1 MLLLSSDFEE
11 VERICHRALVFSRGR
26 VVSEIPRN
34 ELTIARLTA
43 DASGGAATGNG
54 RSQAMSDS
62 LSQRYVGP
70 AITRAISVWGLLVL
84 LILLI
89 IVFSLLRPDTFPTF
103 FNIKSIL
110 NNKSVQALV
119 ALAVFIPMTANHF
132 DLSAGFNLGIS
143 QVLAIGLQGQGLP
156 WWAAV
161 IAVLLMGALVGLAN
175 GVLVTRV
182 KIDSFIATLGT
193 GTVLYGLNAWY
204 TGGQQVLADLPP
216 AFLAISGSI
225 GVVPAPALYTLIVS
239 LALWIVFEFLP
250 LGRYLYVL
258 GASPRA
264 AELNGISARR
274 YVTLGFVAAGTLASF
289 AGIVLQSQLQI
300 GQSSVGQEYL
310 LPAFTAALL
319 GATSVRPGRVNV
331 WGTVLA
337 VAVLAVTVAG
347 LNQLGAP
354 FFVEPLFNGS
364 MLILAVGLAVQAS
377 QRRTRRGSEAD
388 RAAAVLAQAKQA
400 EETAHEQ
407 PPRCSRQCRRQPGPR
422 A

>member
-1 MLLLSSDFEE
+1 MKIS
-11 VERICHRALVFSRGR
+11 V
-26 VVSEIPRN
+26 
-34 ELTIARLTA
+34 
-43 DASGGAATGNG
+43 
-54 RSQAMSDS
+54 
-62 LSQRYVGP
+62 SQRYAGP
-70 AITRAISVWGLLVL
+70 AITRAVSVWGLLIL
-84 LILLI
+84 LILLL
-89 IVFSLLRPDTFPTF
+89 IVFSLLKPDTFPTY
-103 FNIKSIL
+103 FNIRSIL
-110 NNKSVQALV
+110 NNKSVQALL

-156 WWAAV
+156 WQVAV
-161 IAVLLMGALVGLAN
+161 LAVLLMGALVGLIN
-175 GVLVTRV
+175 GILVTRI

-216 AFLAISGSI
+216 PFLAISGSI
-225 GVVPAPALYTLIVS
+225 GPIPAPAVYTLVVS
-239 LALWIVFEFLP
+239 LALWIVFEYLP

-258 GASPRA
+258 GASPRT

-300 GQSSVGQEYL
+300 GQSSVGQEFL

-337 VAVLAVTVAG
+337 VSVLAVTVAG
-347 LNQLGAP
+347 LNQLAACRTESFHILGIVENGRFRLPWRFDLAALAPVDPANRPLSIAVHRAPGLPRPRQAGARTNIR
-354 FFVEPLFNGS
+354 FKF
-364 MLILAVGLAVQAS
+364 QAIVTRPHS
-377 QRRTRRGSEAD
+377 PRTFSSPRSEN
-388 RAAAVLAQAKQA
+388 
-400 EETAHEQ
+400 
-407 PPRCSRQCRRQPGPR
+407 
-422 A
+422 

>member
-1 MLLLSSDFEE
+1 MKIS
-11 VERICHRALVFSRGR
+11 V
-26 VVSEIPRN
+26 
-34 ELTIARLTA
+34 
-43 DASGGAATGNG
+43 
-54 RSQAMSDS
+54 
-62 LSQRYVGP
+62 SQRDAGP
-70 AITRAISVWGLLVL
+70 AITRAVSVWGLLIL
-84 LILLI
+84 LILLL
-89 IVFSLLRPDTFPTF
+89 IVFSLLKPDTFPTY
-103 FNIKSIL
+103 FNIRSIL
-110 NNKSVQALV
+110 NNKSVQALL

-156 WWAAV
+156 WQAAV
-161 IAVLLMGALVGLAN
+161 LAVLLMGALVGFIN
-175 GVLVTRV
+175 GILVTRI

-216 AFLAISGSI
+216 PFLAISGSLGPI
-225 GVVPAPALYTLIVS
+225 PAPAVYTLVVS
-239 LALWIVFEFLP
+239 LALWIVFEYLP

-258 GASPRA
+258 GASPRT

-300 GQSSVGQEYL
+300 GQSSVGQEFL

-337 VAVLAVTVAG
+337 VSVLAVTVAG

-377 QRRTRRGSEAD
+377 QRRTQRGSDAD
-388 RAAAVLAQAKQA
+388 LAAAAAAVATQQ
-400 EETAHEQ
+400 
-407 PPRCSRQCRRQPGPR
+407 SREPT
-422 A
+422 

>member
-1 MLLLSSDFEE
+1 
-11 VERICHRALVFSRGR
+11 
-26 VVSEIPRN
+26 
-34 ELTIARLTA
+34 
-43 DASGGAATGNG
+43 
-54 RSQAMSDS
+54 MSDS

-84 LILLI
+84 LIILI

-143 QVLAIGLQGQGLP
+143 QVLVIGLQGQGLP

-175 GVLVTRV
+175 GVLVTRI

-193 GTVLYGLNAWY
+193 GTILYGLNAWY

-225 GVVPAPALYTLIVS
+225 GVVPAPALYTLVIS
-239 LALWIVFEFLP
+239 CALWIVFEFLP

-264 AELNGISARR
+264 AELNGISAKR

-319 GATSVRPGRVNV
+319 GATSIRPGRVNV

-364 MLILAVGLAVQAS
+364 MLVLAVGLAVQAS

-400 EETAHEQ
+400 EET
-407 PPRCSRQCRRQPGPR
+407 RS
-422 A
+422 

>member
-1 MLLLSSDFEE
+1 
-11 VERICHRALVFSRGR
+11 
-26 VVSEIPRN
+26 
-34 ELTIARLTA
+34 
-43 DASGGAATGNG
+43 
-54 RSQAMSDS
+54 MSDS
-62 LSQRYVGP
+62 LSQRYIGP
-70 AITRAISVWGLLVL
+70 AITRAISVWGLLIL
-84 LILLI
+84 LVLLI
-89 IVFSLLRPDTFPTF
+89 IVFSLLRPDTFPTL

-110 NNKSVQALV
+110 NNKSVQALL

-175 GVLVTRV
+175 GFLVTRI

-204 TGGQQVLADLPP
+204 TGGQQVLADLPRP
-216 AFLAISGSI
+216 FLEISGSL
-225 GVVPAPALYTLIVS
+225 GPLPAPALYTLVIS
-239 LALWIVFEFLP
+239 FGLWIVFEYLP

-319 GATSVRPGRVNV
+319 GATSIRPGRVNV

-364 MLILAVGLAVQAS
+364 MLVLAVGLAVQAS

-388 RAAAVLAQAKQA
+388 RAAAALAQAKQA
-400 EETAHEQ
+400 EET
-407 PPRCSRQCRRQPGPR
+407 RL
-422 A
+422 

>member
-1 MLLLSSDFEE
+1 MKIS
-11 VERICHRALVFSRGR
+11 V
-26 VVSEIPRN
+26 
-34 ELTIARLTA
+34 
-43 DASGGAATGNG
+43 
-54 RSQAMSDS
+54 
-62 LSQRYVGP
+62 SQRYAGP
-70 AITRAISVWGLLVL
+70 AITRAVSVWGLLIL
-84 LILLI
+84 LILLL
-89 IVFSLLRPDTFPTF
+89 IVFSLLKPDTFPTY
-103 FNIKSIL
+103 FNIRSIL
-110 NNKSVQALV
+110 NNKSVQALL

-156 WWAAV
+156 WQMAV
-161 IAVLLMGALVGLAN
+161 LAVLLMGALVGLIN
-175 GVLVTRV
+175 GILVTRI

-216 AFLAISGSI
+216 PFLAISGSLGPI
-225 GVVPAPALYTLIVS
+225 PAPAVYTLVVS
-239 LALWIVFEFLP
+239 LVLWIVFEYLP

-258 GASPRA
+258 GASPRT

-300 GQSSVGQEYL
+300 GQSSVGQEFL

-337 VAVLAVTVAG
+337 VSVLAVTVAG

-377 QRRTRRGSEAD
+377 QRRTQRGSDAD
-388 RAAAVLAQAKQA
+388 LAAAAAAAVATQQ
-400 EETAHEQ
+400 
-407 PPRCSRQCRRQPGPR
+407 SREPT
-422 A
+422 